1 MTDTPEAELE
11 AFRAEL
17 KAAGEPWQQR
27 GVKTFLVGMGVLVF
41 AYFLPMFAPSY
52 LYPAGAVV
60 LSVLV
65 FGASWAM
72 LIVAA
77 TRRRRWAKAHGPSP
91 ADMPELS

>member
-1 MTDTPEAELE
+1 MTETHQADLE

-27 GVKTFLVGMGVLVF
+27 GVKTFFVGMGLLLI
-41 AYFLPMFAPSY
+41 AYVSPMIAPSY

-60 LSVLV
+60 LSVVV
-65 FGASWAM
+65 FGVSWAM

-77 TRRRRWAKAHGPSP
+77 VHRRRWAKAHTPVLTDAP
-91 ADMPELS
+91 